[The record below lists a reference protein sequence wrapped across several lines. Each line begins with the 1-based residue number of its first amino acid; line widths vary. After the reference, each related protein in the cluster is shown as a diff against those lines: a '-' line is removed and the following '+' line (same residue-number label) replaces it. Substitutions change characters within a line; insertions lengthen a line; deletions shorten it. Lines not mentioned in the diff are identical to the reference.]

1 MARKMNINS
10 VVGSYLD
17 PLADKVLLQE
27 SPVFLFSFLREQ
39 FFLSVVILVRLLLL
53 LLQVLIGCVAL
64 AMVHN
69 DLLPSE

>member
-1 MARKMNINS
+1 MNINS

-27 SPVFLFSFLREQ
+27 SPVFSCSFLHEE

-69 DLLPSE
+69 DLLPGE